1 MPMKARQMIRLL
13 KKNGF
18 IELPGK
24 GSSHRKFYNPVTK
37 RFTVVP
43 YHSTELKKGIEQA
56 IFKQAGL
63 KGRDKK

>member
-24 GSSHRKFYNPVTK
+24 GSSHRKFYNPV
-37 RFTVVP
+37 
-43 YHSTELKKGIEQA
+43 
-56 IFKQAGL
+56 
-63 KGRDKK
+63 